1 MSEKQ
6 TDTSD
11 LPNSPFRGLGGR
23 SLSEVHG
30 SVDATGKGPWWKQL
44 FVFFGPAYLVSV
56 GYMDPGNWATDLAG
70 GSQFG
75 YSLIWVL
82 LMSNGMA
89 ILLQNL
95 SARLGIVR
103 GRDLA
108 QANRE
113 VYPRYVNLTLY
124 VLAEIAIAACDL
136 AEVLGMAIG
145 IQLLTG
151 LPLIYGVCITVLD
164 TFLLLFLQRL
174 GMRRMEAFIIGLI
187 AIVGLSFLVEII
199 LARPSP
205 REIATG
211 FIPILRGKEAL
222 YIAIG
227 IIGATVMPHNLYLH
241 SALVQTRKIR
251 PGEEHMRKALK
262 INFLDSAIALNLA
275 FFVNAAILILAATVF
290 FKTGKTDI
298 ASIKEAHQ
306 LLAPLLGN
314 ALAPKLFA
322 IALIAAGQ
330 SSTITG
336 TLAGQIVMEGYLQ
349 LRINPVVRR
358 LLTRLLAIIPAVA
371 VILIAGEEKVDSLL
385 IFSQVVLSVQL
396 GFAVIPLIQFVS
408 DKAKMGA
415 FSISPFIKVL
425 SWGVASLLVY
435 LNIKLVL
442 EEASPFFGEAGHG
455 GWKVLIAVAGLGALL
470 LLLYIILHPW
480 LIRQWQRKTPFALPL
495 AWTSIVRRGKDPIQL
510 HPQPGSLSD
519 WQPPVFRNIA
529 IALDF
534 SAHDEKLLAYAVGQ
548 GGKESQYL
556 LIHVVESASAQMLG
570 KESDDY
576 ETRRDQER
584 LDLYRSA
591 LQQKGI
597 SSQTRLGFRH
607 RSREIARIV
616 KEEGADMLVIGAHGH
631 SGLKDFIYGETVN
644 AVRHELKIPVLIVS
658 L

>member
-1 MSEKQ
+1 MMNRLIK
-6 TDTSD
+6 DV
-11 LPNSPFRGLGGR
+11 

-30 SVDATGKGPWWKQL
+30 TVDTTGKRPWWRQL

-70 GSQFG
+70 GSKFG

-113 VYPRYVNLTLY
+113 VYPGYVNIALY

-151 LPLIYGVCITVLD
+151 LPLVYGVCITVLD
-164 TFLLLFLQRL
+164 TFLLLFLQKL

-187 AIVGLSFLVEII
+187 GVVGLSFLVEIL
-199 LARPSP
+199 LAKPALK
-205 REIATG
+205 EIATG
-211 FIPILRGKEAL
+211 FVPTLKGKEAL

-241 SALVQTRKIR
+241 SALVQTRKIQ
-251 PGEEHMRKALK
+251 PGEGHIRKALK
-262 INFLDSAIALNLA
+262 ITFLDSAIALNLA

-290 FKTGKTDI
+290 FKTGRTDV
-298 ASIKEAHQ
+298 ASIKEAHR
-306 LLAPLLGN
+306 LLPMLGTD
-314 ALAPKLFA
+314 LAPKLFA

-349 LRINPVVRR
+349 LRINPWLRR

-371 VILIAGEEKVDSLL
+371 VILLMGEEAVDSLL
-385 IFSQVVLSVQL
+385 VFSQVILSVQL
-396 GFAVIPLIQFVS
+396 GFAIIPLIHFVS
-408 DKAKMGA
+408 DKSTMGA
-415 FSISPFIKVL
+415 FVINPYVRAL
-425 SWGVASLLVY
+425 AWAVAAVLVY
-435 LNIKLVL
+435 LNIKLVV
-442 EEASPFFGEAGHG
+442 EEASPLFGMAGHLLSKTG
-455 GWKVLIAVAGLGALL
+455 VIAGSIGAVLL
-470 LLLYIILHPW
+470 LAYIILHPW
-480 LIRQWQRKTPFALPL
+480 LT
-495 AWTSIVRRGKDPIQL
+495 RRPRRATAQL
-510 HPQPGSLSD
+510 HPQPDPLTD
-519 WQPPVFRNIA
+519 WTPPVFRHIA
-529 IALDF
+529 VALDF
-534 SAHDEKLLAYAVGQ
+534 SAHDEKLLAYATAQ
-548 GGKESQYL
+548 GGKDSNYL
-556 LIHVVESASAQMLG
+556 LIHVVESASAHMLG
-570 KESDDY
+570 SESDDY

-584 LDLYRSA
+584 LDFYRET
-591 LQQKGI
+591 LQQKGYH
-597 SSQTRLGFRH
+597 SHTSLGFKH
-607 RSREIARIV
+607 RSREIARII
-616 KEEGADMLVIGAHGH
+616 KEEKADMLVIGSHGH
-631 SGLKDFIYGETVN
+631 RGLQDFIYGETVD
-644 AVRHELKIPVLIVS
+644 AVRHALKIPVLIVN